1 MCACVCCTVDFMFI
15 RGEYV
20 CMYVLHSRFHVYK
33 GRVCVHVCVAQWI
46 SCL

>member
-1 MCACVCCTVDFMFI
+1 MCARVCVWCTVDFMFI

-33 GRVCVHVCVAQWI
+33 G
-46 SCL
+46 